1 MRFDHLPFGRSES
14 LGEPSVIATYA
25 ADQLGWASALER
37 AGRFA
42 VGQTVG
48 TWISVPGVSDD
59 MVTHYQGRVL
69 GVYDAGPAEAP
80 SFLLRIAFPAANFGG
95 SLTMLLTALL
105 GNDVSTALRARLID
119 LELACGADKLFEG
132 PRQGMDELRRLT
144 GVTGRPLV
152 LNMIKPCAGFS
163 PKEGA
168 GLFYQAAMGGID
180 LIKDDELLASPDY
193 NDVRARFAAYRGAA
207 RAAYEKTG
215 RETLYLPNISGAPT
229 QMLDNAAALVEA
241 GAKACLVNF
250 VFGGLDAL
258 GELARR
264 FGDKL
269 FIMAHYAGVGAFCSR
284 ACGVSNAVFLGLLP
298 RLAGAHAVM
307 TMTPPPGDAYACYD
321 FRKTVQ
327 AQRLPLGG
335 LRPVVTAVGGGV
347 TPCSQAAYQRE
358 LGPDCIIGIGG
369 AVQGHPMGT
378 TEGARA
384 AMAAVQ
390 ATADG
395 VPLAEAAQRCEALG
409 RAIDLWGAPE
419 GRA

>member
-14 LGEPSVIATYA
+14 LLEPAVVATYA
-25 ADQLGWASALER
+25 ASAIGWDSVLER

-69 GVYDAGPAEAP
+69 GVYDAGPAETP
-80 SFLLRIAFPAANFGG
+80 SFLLRIAFPEANFGG

-119 LELACGADKLFEG
+119 LELVCGAEKRFAG
-132 PRQGMDELRRLT
+132 PRQGMEELRRLT

-193 NDVRARFAAYRGAA
+193 NGVRERFAAYQDAA
-207 RAAYEKTG
+207 NAVYEKTG
-215 RETLYLPNISGAPT
+215 HRTLYLPNISGTPA
-229 QMLDNAAALVEA
+229 QMLDHAAALVEA

-258 GELARR
+258 NELAQR
-264 FGDKL
+264 FGDQL
-269 FIMAHYAGVGAFCSR
+269 FIMAHYAGVGALSSR

-307 TMTPPPGDAYACYD
+307 TMTPPPDDACALYD

-327 AQRLPLGG
+327 AQRLPMGG
-335 LRPVVTAVGGGV
+335 LRPVVMAVGGGV
-347 TPCSQAAYQRE
+347 TPCSQVRYQRE

-395 VPLAEAAQRCEALG
+395 VPLSQAAQSNEALR
-409 RAIDLWGAPE
+409 RAITLWGAPE
-419 GRA
+419 HTE